1 MSTKAAFGGA
11 TITVSALS
19 IIGGAVAMD
28 CPTNSVIGPFARL
41 VDPFSPL
48 LFAIGLLF
56 ALFALLLGAR
66 RLGPLLALVAIGCG
80 GWLYSEYRTI
90 SQPLHPEAATDV
102 RILWF
107 NVLASNSESADR
119 IVDAALA
126 EQPDILVFTEA
137 GALTSTLDRLR
148 ASYDFVSP
156 CEKGCTMLVATNLKV
171 VRTWA
176 MRIAPGFPK
185 RYMVLEY
192 ATQSGKRGFLVA
204 NHLAKPWMSGIAET
218 EIARLKSQYDWLTG
232 PVAVVG
238 DYNDGGALV
247 HGRLVTDLFL
257 PVEIRYEVR
266 GALQANEEVPAFTTS
281 LPFVPRRLARRFF
294 AVTDTGAELF
304 GGEAG
309 DGCVTALAAG
319 ESILAE

>member
-1 MSTKAAFGGA
+1 MSTKAAFSGA

-148 ASYDFVSP
+148 ATYDFVSP

-192 ATQSGKRGFLVA
+192 ATHSGKRGFLVA

-238 DYNDGGALV
+238 DYNMPPWSLPMRQVLGSTGMRVIRGQPASWPV
-247 HGRLVTDLFL
+247 AAGRYGL
-257 PVEIRYEVR
+257 PIDQLLVR
-266 GALQANEEVPAFTTS
+266 GGVQVSDIRTFGAGLGSNHLGFVADVALP
-281 LPFVPRRLARRFF
+281 
-294 AVTDTGAELF
+294 
-304 GGEAG
+304 
-309 DGCVTALAAG
+309 
-319 ESILAE
+319 